1 MIDRTSKGSLWL
13 RIVCAVAVLCLAL
26 VGPPVAA
33 RTVKAGPSMAAFA
46 LPDGTLPDLCL
57 DGDDEPDHG
66 DGHGKCLSCCLPT
79 TFLLPSPDAHALAAP
94 DLVSLGRMPAFAG
107 ALPVALRAGGFS
119 ARGPPSLL
127 PA

>member
-26 VGPPVAA
+26 VWPPVAA
-33 RTVKAGPSMAAFA
+33 RTVKAGPSMAAFT

-66 DGHGKCLSCCLPT
+66 GGHGKCLACCLPT
-79 TFLLPSPDAHALAAP
+79 TFLLPGPGPLALDGPDRI
-94 DLVSLGRMPAFAG
+94 SLGRMEAFAAAAPPPLSTG
-107 ALPVALRAGGFS
+107 ALS
-119 ARGPPSLL
+119 ARGPPALL